1 MTSPLDPIVSGSAL
15 RILITGASGLIGS
28 SLIPLL
34 EQQGHQVVRAVR
46 RPPLTPDEVRWRPLT
61 DAQEL
66 PTEELEAFEDLDVVV
81 HLAGENIATGRWSE
95 KKKSRIRSSRIEA
108 TRNLVSLL
116 SSTSSPPGTFISS
129 SAIGGYS
136 ADGDDGKTEAS
147 PLTDSFL
154 GHLCRDWEESS
165 APLQTVGTRVVH
177 LRIGLVLTPAGGV
190 LGKLLPIFR
199 WGLGSR
205 LGSGRQWMSWIDLD
219 DLIRIISLS
228 IEDSSIDGAL
238 NCVAPGA
245 LRNIDFTTTL
255 AAALK
260 RPVAPPIPAFIIR
273 MLFGQMGQSLLLEG
287 QRVIPARLNS
297 RGFRFLSPDLPAAL
311 RNQLR

>member
-1 MTSPLDPIVSGSAL
+1 MTSPLDPNVSGSAL

-34 EQQGHQVVRAVR
+34 EQQGHQVLRAVR
-46 RPPLTPDEVRWRPLT
+46 RPPLTPDEVCWRPLT
-61 DAQEL
+61 DAKEL

-116 SSTSSPPGTFISS
+116 SRTSSPPDSFISS
-129 SAIGGYS
+129 SAIGGYP
-136 ADGDDGKTEAS
+136 ADGDDEMTEAS
-147 PLTDSFL
+147 PLADTFL

-165 APLQTVGTRVVH
+165 VPLGRVGTRVVH

-219 DLIRIISLS
+219 DLIRIVSLS

-238 NCVAPGA
+238 NCVAPGSV
-245 LRNIDFTTTL
+245 RNIDFTSTL
-255 AAALK
+255 AAALN

-287 QRVIPARLNS
+287 QRVTPARLNS
-297 RGFRFLSPDLPAAL
+297 LGFQFLSPDLPAAL

>member
-1 MTSPLDPIVSGSAL
+1 MTSPLDPNAGGTAL

-28 SLIPLL
+28 SLIPHL
-34 EQQGHQVVRAVR
+34 EKQGHQVLRAVR

-61 DAQEL
+61 DAKEL
-66 PTEELEAFEDLDVVV
+66 PTEELEAFDNLDVVV

-165 APLQTVGTRVVH
+165 APLQTSRHTSGTPSDRAGADSCWGSPWKITSH
-177 LRIGLVLTPAGGV
+177 LS
-190 LGKLLPIFR
+190 LGP
-199 WGLGSR
+199 WES
-205 LGSGRQWMSWIDLD
+205 
-219 DLIRIISLS
+219 
-228 IEDSSIDGAL
+228 
-238 NCVAPGA
+238 
-245 LRNIDFTTTL
+245 
-255 AAALK
+255 
-260 RPVAPPIPAFIIR
+260 
-273 MLFGQMGQSLLLEG
+273 
-287 QRVIPARLNS
+287 ARL
-297 RGFRFLSPDLPAAL
+297 RSPVDELD
-311 RNQLR
+311 RSG